1 MLFINQHPVEIT
13 KFPDGTSKFTC
24 EAFLMVEQFVQRP
37 HGTLV
42 TWLYDNDAEL
52 FTLQCIVDWL
62 HSNGYRNIALSMP
75 YVPNARMDRVPNNE
89 MFTLKTFAKL
99 INSMNFTEVHTL
111 DIHSNVGAALI
122 DNIVNHDPV
131 ININM
136 LFEENHIPADV
147 TMFFP
152 DEGAMK
158 RYSGIAKEFHR
169 PYVFGMKN
177 RDWKTGEIKG
187 LSVLGET
194 ETVNDKDI
202 LIIDDICSRGGT
214 FYHSAKALKDLG
226 AKNIYLYVSHLE
238 NTVHDGEMITSGLI
252 QEIFTTDS
260 IYRADAAPVPGE
272 TLSAKIRIIDSYN
285 SFNESTMM

>member
-1 MLFINQHPVEIT
+1 MLFINQHPVEMT

-24 EAFLMVEQFVQRP
+24 ESFLKDISIAQTDTVV
-37 HGTLV
+37 V
-42 TWLYDNDAEL
+42 KWLYDNDAEL
-52 FTLQCIVDWL
+52 FTLQCIADWL
-62 HSNGYRNIALSMP
+62 HSNGYTHIVLIMP

-89 MFTLKTFAKL
+89 MFTLKTFANI
-99 INSMNFTEVHTL
+99 INNMNFTEVHTL

-122 DNIVNHDPV
+122 DNVVNHDPSIK
-131 ININM
+131 INI
-136 LFEENHIPADV
+136 LFDNNCIPADV

-158 RYSGIAKEFHR
+158 RYAGIAKAFHR
-169 PYVFGMKN
+169 PYIFGMKN

-194 ETVNDKDI
+194 ENVKDKDI

-214 FYHSAKALKDLG
+214 FYHSAKALKALG
-226 AKNIYLYVSHLE
+226 ANNIYLYVSHLE
-238 NTVHDGEMITSGLI
+238 NAVHDGDMIHSGLI

-260 IYRADAAPVPGE
+260 IYRIENAPVESPN
-272 TLSAKIRIIDSYN
+272 TAKIRIIDSYRT
-285 SFNESTMM
+285 FDECTMM

>member
-24 EAFLMVEQFVQRP
+24 EAFLNAEQFVTRP

-52 FTLQCIVDWL
+52 FTLQCIMDWL
-62 HSNGYRNIALSMP
+62 HSNGYKNIVLSMP

-89 MFTLKTFAKL
+89 MFTLKTFANI
-99 INSMNFTEVHTL
+99 INRMNFTEVHTL
-111 DIHSNVGAALI
+111 DIHSNVGAALL
-122 DNIVNHDPV
+122 DNIVNHDPR
-131 ININM
+131 INISL
-136 LFEENHIPADV
+136 LFENDYIPADV

-158 RYSGIAKEFHR
+158 RYAGIAKTFHR

-177 RDWKTGEIKG
+177 RDWNTGEIKG

-194 ETVNDKDI
+194 ETVKDKDI

-214 FYHSAKALKDLG
+214 FFHSAKALKELG

-238 NTVHDGEMITSGLI
+238 NAVHDGDMVNSGLI
-252 QEIFTTDS
+252 QKIFTTDS
-260 IYRADAAPVPGE
+260 IYRAEKAPAPYE
-272 TLSAKIRIIDSYN
+272 TLSAEIHIIDSYN
-285 SFNESTMM
+285 SFDKSTMM